1 MDVFANKCTFEAGIK
16 LVATSMLKKK
26 ISPPAILRWI
36 RQMFVGLTS

>member
-1 MDVFANKCTFEAGIK
+1 MDVFANQCTFEVGK

-26 ISPPAILRWI
+26 ISHPVILRWI